1 MKREWQTRCRFN
13 HSAFAIFNKE
23 NLLRFRPLV
32 HRLLLIS
39 ALLFVAAHPTYAQAN
54 LGPQKGPAVTSS
66 SSQINLKANA
76 QKAIQIDILSSASG
90 AALTGSTGPSS
101 TGLFSLDFGQVD
113 GLGLSSGAA
122 GVTVTLSPT
131 GALYSTPILLVPRFS
146 GFATTTGSVSVSL
159 DFTAGNLRGQLA
171 TREGASP
178 AAMASILTP
187 ATITT
192 AATTGTPITRYV
204 GLFISNANGPFAVTG
219 PLSSRLIY
227 QVTVP

>member
-1 MKREWQTRCRFN
+1 MKRAWQTRCRFN
-13 HSAFAIFNKE
+13 HSAFAMLNKE

-39 ALLFVAAHPTYAQAN
+39 ALLPVMGSGAYAQAN
-54 LGPQKGPAVTSS
+54 LGPQKGPAATAS
-66 SSQINLKANA
+66 SSQINLRANT

-90 AALTGSTGPSS
+90 AAVTGTTGPSS
-101 TGLFSLDFGQVD
+101 TGVFSLDFGQVD

-122 GVTVTLSPT
+122 GVTVTVSPT
-131 GALYSTPILLVPRFS
+131 GALYSTPIILVPKFS
-146 GFATTTGSVSVSL
+146 GFATTNGSVSVSL

-171 TREGASP
+171 TREGAST
-178 AAMASILTP
+178 AAMASVLAP

-192 AATTGTPITRYV
+192 AATNGTPITRYV